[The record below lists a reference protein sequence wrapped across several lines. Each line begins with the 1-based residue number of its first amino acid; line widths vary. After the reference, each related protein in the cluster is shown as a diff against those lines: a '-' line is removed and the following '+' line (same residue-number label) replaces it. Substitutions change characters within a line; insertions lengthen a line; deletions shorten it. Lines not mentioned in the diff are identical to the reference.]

1 VDGPHADPVP
11 VMEERSAG
19 RAEPHDEV
27 ANDTTMGRGITTR
40 RSIAW
45 KVLSPEPGYEELRA
59 RMV

>member
-1 VDGPHADPVP
+1 
-11 VMEERSAG
+11 MEERSAG